1 MLEVYLDLGSIK
13 SLQYIN
19 CMLIIFRQNAKQG
32 LEYTI
37 NIHSHLCPCPA
48 YINYTGKSLN

>member
-19 CMLIIFRQNAKQG
+19 CMLIIFRHNAKQG
-32 LEYTI
+32 LEYAI
-37 NIHSHLCPCPA
+37 NIHGHLCPCPA